1 MITLFKNR
9 KVKKQ
14 EEDTQIEN
22 IKMIAVP
29 DIREY
34 MIQGYKEIEQV
45 KQDKETMKKSRDNYK
60 QDAEK
65 FEKLYDA
72 TLIALNEFKQRDE
85 RNINKIAG
93 LENKLNEEREFRK
106 QDNKKNKEEI
116 NKLQEE
122 IIILKNKKGKIENTE
137 REKTKTKLTEQIKK
151 TKGNLSKDK
160 VIELIK
166 AI

>member
-1 MITLFKNR
+1 MITLFKNK

-14 EEDTQIEN
+14 EVDTKIEN

-45 KQDKETMKKSRDNYK
+45 KQDKEAMERSRNNYK

-72 TLIALNEFKQRDE
+72 TLVTLNEFKQRDE
-85 RNINKIAG
+85 RNTKKITE
-93 LENKLNEEREFRK
+93 LENKLEAEMEFSK
-106 QDNKKNKEEI
+106 QDNKIQKDEI

-122 IIILKNKKGKIENTE
+122 IIVLNNKNGKLKNT
-137 REKTKTKLTEQIKK
+137 TKEIIKNQLTEKIKK
-151 TKGNLSKDK
+151 TKGNLSKNK
-160 VIELIK
+160 IIEIIK
-166 AI
+166 TI

>member
-137 REKTKTKLTEQIKK
+137 REKTKNK
-151 TKGNLSKDK
+151 
-160 VIELIK
+160 
-166 AI
+166 

>member
-1 MITLFKNR
+1 MVSLFKN
-9 KVKKQ
+9 KKAKKQ
-14 EEDTQIEN
+14 EADTQIEN

-34 MIQGYKEIEQV
+34 IVQGYKEIEQV
-45 KQDKETMKKSRDNYK
+45 KKDKELTEKSRDNYK

-85 RNINKIAG
+85 RNENKIAELKSK
-93 LENKLNEEREFRK
+93 LETEMEFRK
-106 QDNKKNKEEI
+106 QDNKNNKEEI

-122 IIILKNKKGKIENTE
+122 IIILNNQIEKSKNTE
-137 REKTKTKLTEQIKK
+137 KEVIKK
-151 TKGNLSKDK
+151 ELIKTTKETRGNLSKDK
-160 VIELIK
+160 VIEIIK
-166 AI
+166 SI

>member
-1 MITLFKNR
+1 MVSLFKNK

-14 EEDTQIEN
+14 EADTQIEN
-22 IKMIAVP
+22 IKMIAIP

-34 MIQGYKEIEQV
+34 MVQGYKEIEQV
-45 KQDKETMKKSRDNYK
+45 KKDKELTEKSRDSYK

-85 RNINKIAG
+85 RNENKIAELKSK
-93 LENKLNEEREFRK
+93 LETEMELRK
-106 QDNKKNKEEI
+106 QDNKNNKEEI

-122 IIILKNKKGKIENTE
+122 IIILNN
-137 REKTKTKLTEQIKK
+137 QIKK
-151 TKGNLSKDK
+151 LKNTEKEVIKKELIKTTKETKGNLSKDK
-160 VIELIK
+160 VIEIIK
-166 AI
+166 SI

>member
-1 MITLFKNR
+1 MISLFKTK
-9 KVKKQ
+9 KVKRQ
-14 EEDTQIEN
+14 EENKQLEN

-45 KQDKETMKKSRDNYK
+45 KQDKEAIEKSRDNYK

-65 FEKLYDA
+65 FEKLYEA
-72 TLIALNEFKQRDE
+72 TLVTLNEFKQRDDS
-85 RNINKIAG
+85 NIKEIADLKRK
-93 LENKLNEEREFRK
+93 LEAEKDFRK
-106 QDNKKNKEEI
+106 QDNKDNKEEI

-122 IIILKNKKGKIENTE
+122 IIMLNNKNREIENTTK
-137 REKTKTKLTEQIKK
+137 EKIKNELIGQIKK

-160 VIELIK
+160 VIEIIK
-166 AI
+166 FI